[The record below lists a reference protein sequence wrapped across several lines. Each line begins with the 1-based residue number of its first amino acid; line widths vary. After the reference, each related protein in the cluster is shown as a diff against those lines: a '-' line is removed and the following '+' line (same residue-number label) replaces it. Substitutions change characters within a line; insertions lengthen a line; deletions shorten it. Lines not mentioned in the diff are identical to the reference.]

1 MKQLNI
7 GFISTRIA
15 GTDGVSLETA
25 KWAAILEEGGH
36 NVFYM
41 AGELDT
47 PAEHSHLVKPCHF
60 QHTTVA
66 DINEAC
72 FGHSRRTPEA
82 TLLIESLKH
91 TLKKEIR
98 KFISQFRLDLIIP
111 ENALAIPLNL
121 PLGLALTEV
130 AAESDFPMIAHHHD
144 FYWERKR
151 FMRNGC
157 WDYINKAFPP
167 NLPTTQHVVLN
178 SEQNHQL
185 GLRTGISGVVIP
197 NVMDFANPPA
207 LNNEARNAIRRELGF
222 TRGEK
227 LILQPTR
234 IIRRKGIE
242 HAIEL
247 VKRLDLPAKLVIPH
261 KFGDEGDDYAH
272 RVIEYSKLMGVQT
285 ILCQQ
290 LMEPNEKDRNGGGPR
305 FTLSDLYQS
314 ADFVTYPSLIE
325 GFGNALLEAMYY
337 KRPIMVN
344 NYMIYHLD
352 IKPLGF
358 KLVEIND
365 YVSAE
370 AVDETRLILEDGD
383 LAALMAEENYALAS
397 RHFSYDIVRRKL
409 LPLLINQFDP

>member
-1 MKQLNI
+1 MRQLNI
-7 GFISTRIA
+7 GFISTRLA
-15 GTDGVSLETA
+15 GTDGVSLETN
-25 KWAAILEEGGH
+25 KWVSVLEEDGH
-36 NVFYM
+36 EVFYM

-47 PAEHSHLVKPCHF
+47 PANRSHLVAQCHF
-60 QHTTVA
+60 QHPIVT
-66 DINEAC
+66 DINDAC
-72 FGHSRRTPEA
+72 FGHSTRTPEA
-82 TLLIESLKH
+82 TLMIESLKH

-98 KFISQFRLDLIIP
+98 KFISRFRLDLIIT

-130 AAESDFPMIAHHHD
+130 AVESDFPMIAHHHD

-167 NLPTTQHVVLN
+167 NLPMMQHVVLN
-178 SEQNHQL
+178 SSQNHQL
-185 GLRTGISGVVIP
+185 GLRTGIAGVVIP
-197 NVMDFANPPA
+197 NVMDFANPPSF
-207 LNNEARNAIRRELGF
+207 NGNARKAIRQELGF

-234 IIRRKGIE
+234 IIKRKGIE

-247 VKRLDLPAKLVIPH
+247 VKRLDIPAKLVISH

-285 ILCQQ
+285 VLCQQ
-290 LMEPNEKDRNGGGPR
+290 LMESNDENGNGVEPK

-314 ADFVTYPSLIE
+314 ADFVTYPSVIE

-352 IKPLGF
+352 IKPMGF
-358 KLVEIND
+358 KVVEIYD

-370 AVDETRLILEDGD
+370 AVDETRLILEDDD
-383 LAALMAEENYALAS
+383 LATRMVEENYALAAQNV
-397 RHFSYDIVRRKL
+397 SYDVVRRKL
-409 LPLLINQFDP
+409 LPLLINQFGT